1 MRFVFKFLL
10 FKEKFLFFFYN
21 NNILEKIDVRF
32 FGNFLEKRLSFQF

>member
-10 FKEKFLFFFYN
+10 FKKKISFFYN

-32 FGNFLEKRLSFQF
+32 FDNFLEKKHSSQF